1 MKYALIIFIMCV
13 VDKHEICSDNFCVLT
28 NLVKFDVIIFMF
40 VDKSHEIR
48 CDLFF
53 KFVEKSHRICSD
65 IFYYVC

>member
-40 VDKSHEIR
+40 VDKSHEI
-48 CDLFF
+48 
-53 KFVEKSHRICSD
+53 SD
-65 IFYYVC
+65 NFSRQIS